1 MLYSDYEGMG
11 LARWLIFGLLLIGCT
26 VGIGSA
32 IAVTGSVVI
41 DKPGSYELTKDIL
54 DVKAPVCIEIR
65 CDNVVFD
72 GKGHRIRGVDAANSA
87 GVLVHGS
94 GPLSNVHI
102 RNLVTEGWFYGIYV
116 WGAKD
121 VEIAGCT
128 ATGNYFGTA
137 LNPSSDS
144 AIVNS
149 RFAAN
154 SYGVVLTG
162 STRNT
167 ISGCRITG
175 NDLAGISLYGSAG
188 NTFSNNLFKNEKNAV
203 FIRGGTPANAWNV
216 PRRAG
221 TNIVGGP
228 AIGGN
233 CWLAPDGAG
242 LSETNPQS
250 DGFITKPYTLEPGNV
265 DNLPLAAQPGTK
277 APAAN
282 TTPDADDA
290 TPKPAG
296 ISRAYA
302 AHTLPCTIQFEDFDL
317 GGPGVGYFTPAPVAN
332 TLCRS
337 GTIAIE
343 RNAEDGGFHLT
354 GTRYREWLRY
364 TVEVP
369 RDGLYTIK
377 ARASSPSVGQR
388 FKVIDECHP
397 KNSVT
402 VWVPK
407 TNSYD
412 SFTVTRGY
420 PIRLSKGTHT
430 LKVFSYGTQ
439 DMDWFRIS

>member
-167 ISGCRITG
+167 ISG
-175 NDLAGISLYGSAG
+175 
-188 NTFSNNLFKNEKNAV
+188 
-203 FIRGGTPANAWNV
+203 
-216 PRRAG
+216 RR
-221 TNIVGGP
+221 
-228 AIGGN
+228 
-233 CWLAPDGAG
+233 
-242 LSETNPQS
+242 
-250 DGFITKPYTLEPGNV
+250 
-265 DNLPLAAQPGTK
+265 
-277 APAAN
+277 
-282 TTPDADDA
+282 
-290 TPKPAG
+290 
-296 ISRAYA
+296 R
-302 AHTLPCTIQFEDFDL
+302 
-317 GGPGVGYFTPAPVAN
+317 
-332 TLCRS
+332 
-337 GTIAIE
+337 
-343 RNAEDGGFHLT
+343 
-354 GTRYREWLRY
+354 
-364 TVEVP
+364 
-369 RDGLYTIK
+369 
-377 ARASSPSVGQR
+377 
-388 FKVIDECHP
+388 
-397 KNSVT
+397 
-402 VWVPK
+402 
-407 TNSYD
+407 
-412 SFTVTRGY
+412 
-420 PIRLSKGTHT
+420 
-430 LKVFSYGTQ
+430 
-439 DMDWFRIS
+439 